1 MTQST
6 SRPVKSAVALAVLLA
21 TVASLAA
28 PTVATAQSYDR
39 GYREEPRGAYDPCT
53 REARQRGTTGGV
65 AGALA
70 GAAIG
75 GSVAAKNA
83 RAEGAVL
90 GAILG
95 AVVGSQVGNGTAAC
109 GTADGDDD
117 RYAQERY
124 GQDRYGQRGYPGSE
138 RHGATSG
145 YDRYG
150 SGNGYDYDRDR
161 SRGYNDDRYRYPE
174 RAAYDTR
181 PAQTDGC
188 RMADSPIHMPD
199 GSVERRFVRVCP
211 DAQGRYRVVD

>member
-1 MTQST
+1 MSQT
-6 SRPVKSAVALAVLLA
+6 SPRPVKSAVALAVLVA
-21 TVASLAA
+21 TLAA
-28 PTVATAQSYDR
+28 VAAPSMATAQSYDR
-39 GYREEPRGAYDPCT
+39 GYRDEPRGAYDPCT
-53 REARQRGTTGGV
+53 REARQRGTAGGV

-75 GSVAAKNA
+75 GNVAAKNA

-95 AVVGSQVGNGTAAC
+95 AVVGSQVGSGSAAC
-109 GTADGDDD
+109 GTGEDYDD
-117 RYAQERY
+117 RY
-124 GQDRYGQRGYPGSE
+124 GQDRYSQRGYPGSGS
-138 RHGATSG
+138 HGATGG

-150 SGNGYDYDRDR
+150 SGYGYDYDRDR